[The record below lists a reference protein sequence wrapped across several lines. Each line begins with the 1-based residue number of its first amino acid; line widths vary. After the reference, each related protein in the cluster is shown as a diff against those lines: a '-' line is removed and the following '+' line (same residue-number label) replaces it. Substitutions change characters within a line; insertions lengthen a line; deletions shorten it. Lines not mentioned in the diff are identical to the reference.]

1 MNIINILQESVAAA
15 VTKLYG
21 QETAGNSIKI
31 DVTNKEH
38 EGDYTCVVFP
48 YVRLSKKSPEATGA
62 EIGEYLKANVA
73 EISNFNVI
81 KGFLNLSISDAYWT
95 NFLHSIAFD
104 TDYGKGEKKNQRAV
118 IEYSSPNTN
127 KPLHLGHIRNILLG
141 WSCIK
146 ILETAGYDVVKTKV
160 VNDRGIAICK
170 SMLAWTLFGEGKTP
184 QSTDTKGD
192 HFVGKYYVMFEGV
205 FKKEYSAWQA
215 TAEARPYLETWLATS
230 ATPKVEKELEQQK
243 EKDIKEGKFVSD
255 DDYTLSKYFFKEIYK
270 NTYFNKYSSLGKQA
284 REMLL
289 AWEAGDEKTVA
300 LWQQMNNWV
309 YEGFNATY
317 DKLGVDFDKI
327 YYESDTYKLGKE
339 TIDAGL
345 EKNIFYK
352 KEDGSIWI
360 DLTDAKLDHKVVQRG
375 DGTSLYITQDI
386 GMAPVRYAELKM
398 DKMVFV
404 VADEQN
410 YHFQVL
416 FEILK
421 RLGEPY
427 ADGMYHL
434 SYGMV
439 ELPSGKMKSREG
451 TVVDADD
458 LVAEVIETARQKSE
472 EVGVAKELAPDEK
485 AEAVRKI
492 GMAALKYH
500 LLKVHPKKKM
510 VFDPAESVD
519 FQGQTGPYIQY
530 NYVRASGVMNRA
542 KGENTDFELAK
553 AYSNLHPTEKD
564 LIVQLFDFQNVI
576 EKSAAEYD
584 PSGIAAYCYTMAKT
598 YSKYWSEVKI
608 FQGEDY
614 EQAFRIVLSDC
625 IATVLK
631 RGMYCLGI
639 EMPERM

>member
-1 MNIINILQESVAAA
+1 MNILHLLQENF
-15 VTKLYG
+15 TKAINALYS
-21 QETAGNSIKI
+21 ETIATETVKI
-31 DVTNKEH
+31 DATNKEH
-38 EGDYTCVVFP
+38 EGDYTIVVFP
-48 YVRLSKKSPEATGA
+48 YVRMSKKSPEATA
-62 EIGEYLKANVA
+62 NEIGEYLKTNVA
-73 EISNFNVI
+73 EISNFSVI
-81 KGFLNLSISDAYWT
+81 KGFLNLTVSDAHWLT
-95 NFLHSIAFD
+95 FLHSISSDAS
-104 TDYGKGEKKNQRAV
+104 YGKAPQNGKRAV

-141 WSCIK
+141 WSCVK
-146 ILETAGYDVVKTKV
+146 TLETAGYDVVKTKV

-170 SMLAWTLFGEGKTP
+170 SMLAWQLLADGKTP
-184 QSTDTKGD
+184 ESTGIKGD
-192 HFVGKYYVMFEGV
+192 HFVGDYYVQFEKE
-205 FKKEYSAWQA
+205 FKKEYSVWQA
-215 TAEARPYLETWLATS
+215 TDAANELLTTKKKAEQTNE
-230 ATPKVEKELEQQK
+230 
-243 EKDIKEGKFVSD
+243 DFFV
-255 DDYTLSKYFFKEIYK
+255 FYK
-270 NTYFNKYSSLGKQA
+270 NTYFNEYSALGKHA

-289 AWEAGDEKTVA
+289 RWEQNDPETIA
-300 LWQQMNNWV
+300 LWKQMNAWV

-317 DKLGVDFDKI
+317 AKLGVDFDKI

-345 EKNIFYK
+345 QKGIFYK
-352 KEDGSIWI
+352 KEDGSVWI
-360 DLTDAKLDHKVVQRG
+360 DLTEAKLDHKVVLRG

-386 GMAPVRYAELKM
+386 GMAPVRYEELKM

-458 LVAEVIETARQKSE
+458 LVAEVIETSRKKSDE
-472 EVGVAKELAPDEK
+472 AGVAKELPENEK
-485 AEAVRKI
+485 IEAIRKI

-510 VFDPAESVD
+510 VFDPEESVD
-519 FQGQTGPYIQY
+519 FQGQTGPYVQY
-530 NYVRASGVMNRA
+530 NYVRALGAVN
-542 KGENTDFELAK
+542 KGKKESIDFELAN
-553 AYSNLHPTEKD
+553 AYTNLEATEKEMI
-564 LIVQLFDFQNVI
+564 LQLFDFPQI
-576 EKSAAEYD
+576 IQKAAAEYD
-584 PSGIAAYCYTMAKT
+584 PSMIAQYCYTLAKS
-598 YSKYWSEVKI
+598 YSKFWSDVSI
-608 FQGEDY
+608 FKANDIEK
-614 EQAFRIVLSDC
+614 AFRLELS
-625 IATVLK
+625 ATVANTLK
-631 RGMYCLGI
+631 TAMECLGI

>member
-1 MNIINILQESVAAA
+1 MQNIINLLQESVAAA
-15 VTKLYG
+15 VTQLYG
-21 QETAGNSIKI
+21 QETVANSIKI
-31 DVTNKEH
+31 DATNKEH

-81 KGFLNLSISDAYWT
+81 KGFLNLSISDAYWI
-95 NFLHSIAFD
+95 NFLQSISRD
-104 TDYGKGEKKNQRAV
+104 SSYGKGEKKNQTAV

-127 KPLHLGHIRNILLG
+127 KPLHLGHVRNILLG
-141 WSCIK
+141 WSCVK
-146 ILETAGYDVVKTKV
+146 TLETAGYEVIKTKV

-184 QSTDTKGD
+184 QSTATKGD
-192 HFVGKYYVMFEGV
+192 HFVGKYYVMFEGE
-205 FKKEYSAWQA
+205 FKTEYKTWQA
-215 TAEARPYLETWLATS
+215 SEEGQSVFLAKKKAEQNE
-230 ATPKVEKELEQQK
+230 E
-243 EKDIKEGKFVSD
+243 D
-255 DDYTLSKYFFKEIYK
+255 FFTTYK
-270 NTYFNKYSSLGKQA
+270 NTYFNQYSALGKQA

-300 LWQQMNNWV
+300 LWSQMNAWV
-309 YEGFNATY
+309 YEGFNSTY
-317 DKLGVDFDKI
+317 TKLGVNFDKI

-345 EKNIFYK
+345 DKNIFYK
-352 KEDGSIWI
+352 KEDGSIWV
-360 DLTDAKLDHKVVQRG
+360 DLTDAKLDHKVLLRG

-472 EVGVAKELAPDEK
+472 EVGVAKELAVDEK

-530 NYVRASGVMNRA
+530 NYVRALGAVNRGKMESVDMELA
-542 KGENTDFELAK
+542 KAHSTLDASEKELIVQLFEFPSIIEKAAMEYDPSTIASYCFGLAK
-553 AYSNLHPTEKD
+553 AYSKFWADISIFKSEEVEK
-564 LIVQLFDFQNVI
+564 
-576 EKSAAEYD
+576 
-584 PSGIAAYCYTMAKT
+584 
-598 YSKYWSEVKI
+598 
-608 FQGEDY
+608 
-614 EQAFRIVLSDC
+614 AFRLELSHTV
-625 IATVLK
+625 ANVLK
-631 RGMYCLGI
+631 TGMYCLGI

>member
-15 VTKLYG
+15 VTQLYG
-21 QETAGNSIKI
+21 QETAASSIKI
-31 DVTNKEH
+31 DATNKEH

-81 KGFLNLSISDAYWT
+81 KGFLNLTISDAYWI
-95 NFLHSIAFD
+95 NFLQSIAHN
-104 TDYGKGEKKNQRAV
+104 TTYGKGEKKNQRAV

-146 ILETAGYDVVKTKV
+146 TLETAGYDVIKTKV

-184 QSTDTKGD
+184 QSTGTKGD
-192 HFVGKYYVMFEGV
+192 HFVGEYYVMFEGK
-205 FKKEYSAWQA
+205 FKVEYKTWQA
-215 TAEARPYLETWLATS
+215 SEEGQSVLA
-230 ATPKVEKELEQQK
+230 AKKKVEQSEE
-243 EKDIKEGKFVSD
+243 D
-255 DDYTLSKYFFKEIYK
+255 FFATYK
-270 NTYFNKYSSLGKQA
+270 NTYFNEYSTLGKQA

-300 LWQQMNNWV
+300 LWSQMNNWV

-317 DKLGVDFDKI
+317 GKLGVNFDKI

-345 EKNIFYK
+345 DNNIFYK
-352 KEDGSIWI
+352 KEDGSVWI
-360 DLTDAKLDHKVVQRG
+360 DLTDAKLDHKVVLRG

-427 ADGMYHL
+427 AGGMYHL

-472 EVGVAKELAPDEK
+472 EVGVAKELAADEK

-530 NYVRASGVMNRA
+530 NYVRALGAVNRGKMEGVDM
-542 KGENTDFELAK
+542 ELAK
-553 AYSNLHPTEKD
+553 AHSTLDASEKE
-564 LIVQLFDFQNVI
+564 LIVQLFEFPNII
-576 EKSAAEYD
+576 EKAAAEYD
-584 PSGIAAYCYTMAKT
+584 PSTIASYCFGLAKA
-598 YSKYWSEVKI
+598 YSKFWADISIFKSEDVEK
-608 FQGEDY
+608 
-614 EQAFRIVLSDC
+614 AFRLELSNTV
-625 IATVLK
+625 AGVLK
-631 RGMYCLGI
+631 TGMYCLGI

>member
-1 MNIINILQESVAAA
+1 MQNIISILQESVAAA

-48 YVRLSKKSPEATGA
+48 YVRMSKKSPEATAA

-95 NFLHSIAFD
+95 NFLHGIAFNS
-104 TDYGKGEKKNQRAV
+104 DYGKGEKKNQRAV

-146 ILETAGYDVVKTKV
+146 TLETAGYDVVKTKV

-205 FKKEYSAWQA
+205 FKTEYKNWQ
-215 TAEARPYLETWLATS
+215 
-230 ATPKVEKELEQQK
+230 
-243 EKDIKEGKFVSD
+243 VSD
-255 DDYTLSKYFFKEIYK
+255 VGQSVFAAKKKAEQSEEDFFSTYK
-270 NTYFNKYSSLGKQA
+270 NTYFNEYSALGKQA

-564 LIVQLFDFQNVI
+564 LIVQLFDFQNII

>member
-15 VTKLYG
+15 VTQLYG
-21 QETAGNSIKI
+21 QETAASSIKI
-31 DVTNKEH
+31 DATNKEH

-48 YVRLSKKSPEATGA
+48 YVRFSKKSPEATA
-62 EIGEYLKANVA
+62 TEIGEYLKVNVA

-95 NFLHSIAFD
+95 NFLHSIAFNA
-104 TDYGKGEKKNQRAV
+104 DYGKGEKKNQRAV

-146 ILETAGYDVVKTKV
+146 TLETAGYDVVKTKV

-184 QSTDTKGD
+184 QSADTKGD
-192 HFVGKYYVMFEGV
+192 HFVGEYYVMFEGK
-205 FKKEYSAWQA
+205 F
-215 TAEARPYLETWLATS
+215 
-230 ATPKVEKELEQQK
+230 KVEYKNWQVSEVGQSVFAMKKKAEQN
-243 EKDIKEGKFVSD
+243 EED
-255 DDYTLSKYFFKEIYK
+255 FFSTYK
-270 NTYFNKYSSLGKQA
+270 NTYFNEYSTLGKQA

-289 AWEAGDEKTVA
+289 AWEAGEENTVA
-300 LWQQMNNWV
+300 LWTKMNNWV

-317 DKLGVDFDKI
+317 QKLGVDFDKI

-352 KEDGSIWI
+352 KEDGSVWI
-360 DLTDAKLDHKVVQRG
+360 DLTDAKLDHKVVLRG

-386 GMAPVRYAELKM
+386 GMAPVRYAELNM

-427 ADGMYHL
+427 AEGMYHL

-458 LVAEVIETARQKSE
+458 LVEEVIETARQKSE

-485 AEAVRKI
+485 AEAIRKI

-553 AYSNLHPTEKD
+553 AYTNLHPTEKD
-564 LIVQLFDFQNVI
+564 LIVQLFDFQNII

-584 PSGIAAYCYTMAKT
+584 PSGIASYCYGVAKT

-614 EQAFRIVLSDC
+614 EQAFRILLSDC